1 MAVVKPLPFDFNY
14 VSKLLYIESPNISKL
29 TMQSGLKNKITR
41 SNNAKQDAWTG
52 SISRRSDG
60 RCVWGV
66 VIDKKRFLASRVIYL
81 LAYGEDPYPH
91 QIDHID
97 RNSLNNTVSNL
108 RKDNVGLTQKNQGM
122 RKNNKSGVKGV
133 HWSSERSK
141 WIAQITVENKPK
153 NLGYYETIQ
162 EAAAARNKAVV
173 TLWPEEV
180 HEPNIVDLSSLASNL
195 Q

>member
-1 MAVVKPLPFDFNY
+1 MAVIKPLPFDVDY
-14 VSKLLYIESPNISKL
+14 VNKLFYIESPDINKL
-29 TMQSGLKNKITR
+29 NTQSGLKNKITR
-41 SNNAKQDAWTG
+41 ANNAKQDEWTG
-52 SISRRSDG
+52 SISKRSDG

-108 RKDNVGLTQKNQGM
+108 RKDTVGLTQKNQGL
-122 RKNNKSGVKGV
+122 RKNNTSGVKGV
-133 HWSSERSK
+133 HWNSKRSK
-141 WIAQITVENKPK
+141 WIAQITIEGTPK

-162 EAAAARNKAVV
+162 EAAAARNKAVID
-173 TLWPEEV
+173 LWPEEAY
-180 HEPNIVDLSSLASNL
+180 EPNIVELNSFASSLP
-195 Q
+195 